1 MTPDEAAHHEWL
13 QPSSTSQYIVSKT
26 AREQSKENN
35 ESQNSLLHK
44 YGRNQPITP
53 NTILPEIKTPSNR
66 IGQRFSKEKT
76 KVMASSASDLEI
88 AQQQYSLH
96 RLYQTRT
103 NGTKYGSSHHTLN
116 TSTTNG
122 TSNGMAH
129 SQSTGDVTSIF
140 GRA

>member
-1 MTPDEAAHHEWL
+1 MPYLVFFCRWDPKKRMTPDEAAHHEWL
-13 QPSSTSQYIVSKT
+13 QPSSTPTYIVSKT

-76 KVMASSASDLEI
+76 K
-88 AQQQYSLH
+88 
-96 RLYQTRT
+96 
-103 NGTKYGSSHHTLN
+103 GK
-116 TSTTNG
+116 
-122 TSNGMAH
+122 
-129 SQSTGDVTSIF
+129 F
-140 GRA
+140 FP

>member
-76 KVMASSASDLEI
+76 KG
-88 AQQQYSLH
+88 
-96 RLYQTRT
+96 T